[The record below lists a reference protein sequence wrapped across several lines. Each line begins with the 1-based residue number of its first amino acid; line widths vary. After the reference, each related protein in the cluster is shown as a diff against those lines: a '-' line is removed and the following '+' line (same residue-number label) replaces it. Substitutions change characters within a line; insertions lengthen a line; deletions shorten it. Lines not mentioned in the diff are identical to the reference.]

1 MGILFF
7 NVCCKPIRI
16 WCCAIHEMV
25 STCAERMQGVK
36 AGGAF
41 NSDKQTRKGV
51 PLKGE
56 LGSVFFSDSYK
67 HLD

>member
-1 MGILFF
+1 
-7 NVCCKPIRI
+7 
-16 WCCAIHEMV
+16 MV
-25 STCAERMQGVK
+25 STCAEKMQGVK

-56 LGSVFFSDSYK
+56 LGSVFVSESYK
-67 HLD
+67 HLH